1 MRLQEILSAVPGLE
15 KRFVHYLESQGYIK
29 PVKIQKVRIARRDYS
44 TTDLERVRAIWL
56 YYQRGISIAR
66 AYELVARDRGTGA
79 YVFLPVPIR
88 GWQAALDH
96 LHRSDQVQEAGV
108 IYGESADVIVRMR
121 TAHDS
126 DVHTVLDLLFEERL
140 IAGLPRVYRYGQTTP
155 GFGGPEPLR
164 TAGERMKAWILI
176 KVPAKQIG
184 TLVDQLRTFPGI
196 VEASGIYGETDV
208 IAKVDV
214 PNPDALDDLV
224 TNHIQNI
231 SVVESTRTFI
241 GIGRTYWERDDATP
255 AT

>member
-1 MRLQEILSAVPGLE
+1 M
-15 KRFVHYLESQGYIK
+15 
-29 PVKIQKVRIARRDYS
+29 
-44 TTDLERVRAIWL
+44 VRAPMSSS
-56 YYQRGISIAR
+56 GC
-66 AYELVARDRGTGA
+66 E
-79 YVFLPVPIR
+79 P
-88 GWQAALDH
+88 
-96 LHRSDQVQEAGV
+96 
-108 IYGESADVIVRMR
+108 
-121 TAHDS
+121 HDS
-126 DVHTVLDLLFEERL
+126 DVHTVLDRLFEERL

-241 GIGRTYWERDDATP
+241 GIGRMYWERDDATP